1 MDSTARVCR
10 SLYNST
16 KDFAICIS
24 SSCCVEYVYKLP
36 AVDTGKE
43 VQRKQGNSCTD
54 FTEVSLRVIC
64 KNKNWQS
71 TILPDFLREEKKM
84 KKSLVLAMAMAL
96 GVTASAYAAN
106 PFSDVPAG
114 HWAYDSINKLAAA
127 GVIEGYGDST
137 FGGDKLMTRYEMAQ
151 IVAKA
156 MAKGANVDKL
166 AAEFAD
172 ELDNLGVRV
181 ANLEKKADNVKITG
195 NIRYNYADYDE
206 DGYATGLR
214 SRIWVKGQ
222 INDDWSY
229 TGMLENVQNLKDNAG
244 NEDTK
249 FQRAY
254 VDGKIGGVAVEAGR
268 LQLTLV
274 GGNLYD
280 TRADGV
286 VASYGKDVKVTGF
299 YAKPTNQGKAL
310 FGTSEWKDEV
320 EFDNVY
326 GVKVDAKLGVVAAT
340 AGYTVFQDGAFNEY
354 YKVGDKFAL
363 LRSLD
368 MDDNKIWNAG
378 VAFDV
383 AKDLNLTA
391 DYMRA
396 TDYDEGFDRDGY
408 VVGLSYAGAKAA
420 KEGSFGVYGKYYDQG
435 RATVVAHTMNG
446 AYGNH
451 GFKGY
456 MVGTNYTFAKN
467 IVGAVEYYDL
477 EDKLDNSD
485 MKTLWSQLVFTF

>member
-1 MDSTARVCR
+1 M
-10 SLYNST
+10 LYDST
-16 KDFAICIS
+16 KDFVICIS
-24 SSCCVEYVYKLP
+24 SSCCNECVYKLP
-36 AVDTGKE
+36 TVDDCKE

-195 NIRYNYADYDE
+195 NIRYSYAE
-206 DGYATGLR
+206 KDGDIDGFSNKLR

-222 INDDWSY
+222 VNDDWSY
-229 TGMLENVQNLKDNAG
+229 TGMLENNQDFTNNAG
-244 NEDTK
+244 DEDTK

-268 LQLTLV
+268 LPLNLV
-274 GGNLYD
+274 AGNLYD
-280 TRADGV
+280 TRADGI

-299 YAKPTNQGKAL
+299 YAKPTNQGKVLADTPK
-310 FGTSEWKDEV
+310 FDKIEV
-320 EFDNVY
+320 EYDNVY
-326 GVKVDAKLGVVAAT
+326 GAKVDAKFGVVTAT
-340 AGYTVFQDGAFNEY
+340 AGYTVFQDAALNGYEY
-354 YKVGDKFAL
+354 VKDKAEL
-363 LRSLD
+363 VESVDL
-368 MDDNKIWNAG
+368 DDNKIWNVG

-383 AKDLNLTA
+383 AKNLNLSA
-391 DYMRA
+391 NYMKSSEKYV
-396 TDYDEGFDRDGY
+396 TDDDDAI

-420 KEGSFGVYGKYYDQG
+420 KAGSFGIYANYYDQA
-435 RATVVAHTMNG
+435 RSTVVAHTMNG
-446 AYGNH
+446 EYGTH

-456 MVGTNYTFAKN
+456 MVGANYTFAKN

-477 EDKLDNSD
+477 EDKWNSSND
-485 MKTLWSQLVFTF
+485 LKTLWSQLVFTF